1 MADPMGMIG
10 AVDDD
15 GFLRFRHVTPDHDEM
30 MTESLEE
37 DGVLYECP
45 LCIGETV
52 LVAASGPF
60 TLPSGLALRSS
71 EGARK
76 SGD

>member
-1 MADPMGMIG
+1 MADPIG
-10 AVDDD
+10 IVGAIDDD

-52 LVAASGPF
+52 LVSAAGPF
-60 TLPSGLALRSS
+60 TLPSGSALRSS
-71 EGARK
+71 TSDRP
-76 SGD
+76 D

>member
-1 MADPMGMIG
+1 MADPIG
-10 AVDDD
+10 IVGAIDDD

-52 LVAASGPF
+52 LVSAAGPF
-60 TLPSGLALRSS
+60 TLPSGSALRRSTS
-71 EGARK
+71 DRP
-76 SGD
+76 D